1 MPVETITAHGVLI
14 ADRSLHMIDI
24 VAAMLRHAGR
34 RDIRSATDARGV
46 MVELR
51 RRDFEVIL
59 LDDGLAGTDSVEFV
73 RRLRRDE
80 DCRNRL
86 TPIIMMASLPD
97 AARIAAAR
105 DAGVTEF
112 LRKPFAAAHLEARL
126 LSIRKAP
133 RVIIETDGYVGPDRR
148 RRAASDPGAAERRQ
162 S

>member
-14 ADRSLHMIDI
+14 ADHSQHMIDI

-34 RDIRSATDARGV
+34 RDIRSATDAAGA
-46 MVELR
+46 MFELK

-73 RRLRRDE
+73 RRLRHSE

-86 TPIIMMASLPD
+86 TPIVMMASMPD
-97 AARIAAAR
+97 GQRIAAAR

-112 LRKPFAAAHLEARL
+112 LRKPFAAAHLETRL
-126 LSIRKAP
+126 EAIRKAP
-133 RVIIETDGYVGPDRR
+133 RATIETDDYVGPDRR
-148 RRAASDPGAAERRQ
+148 RRAAPDLGTGERRER
-162 S
+162 